1 MAKIWKV
8 IGIVAS
14 VLVIGVLGYCGIWTV
29 RNWNVVYSSFDGS
42 SFYTYEDMQ
51 KLKQDTIEQC
61 AKNEVEYKKVIGEL
75 RETVLSLQNQ
85 NSVLTAQVNNLSY
98 VNQDYEVQISI
109 LTARKKDLE
118 GQLAVLQLDKVAN
131 EQLIIDLNNEI
142 EKLNKRIS
150 ELTALA
156 ESGNEQIIVLSERIN
171 QLQNSVSYYENFIAD
186 LTNDTQAV
194 TTYEVDGA
202 VWKIEIVNKGESF
215 NLPVPA
221 DTSTMVFNGWTLNN
235 VLVGNTYTVDNNVK
249 FVADITKKYSVRF
262 MVDDQIYNQQNII
275 TNEFAS
281 VPTQPTKDGYEFLGW
296 SYNGVDIVE
305 NIDTKVVT
313 NNVVYYAVFSKLHTV
328 RFMVDGEVYTTQTV
342 KNGACVEDVQLD
354 TTGLF
359 RGWLINNEYV
369 DLSTYEIYLDT
380 LVVADIC
387 YDDWIEVNYYAPM
400 RFSAN
405 HVFNDT
411 KGNVYYLCYGNG
423 FQFNKDTKKWDSVT
437 FSGEK
442 VRTIMGMNVWT
453 DGENI
458 YNSSSDEHYVLDLES
473 NTWNPITWNGLT
485 SFYAAGIWTDGVEI
499 YYMGSYVLNKET
511 NTWETMIWNGL
522 DDIYSPNVWTDGTN
536 IYYSESDKHYIL
548 DLDSNSW
555 NPMIWNGLTSFNGN
569 HIWVAGSNVY
579 YSNQTKQFKLNIETQ
594 TWESIT
600 WNCLESFSPEYI
612 WTDGTNIYYS
622 NTDEHYVLDNTSTN
636 TWVAITNYT
645 NQLNLDGGCVWNYND
660 NYYYS
665 YSNDQYILNKE
676 TQTWEP
682 TSFNGITYVSGY
694 SIFTD
699 GVDYFDGMLSAST
712 VKILDKGTQRWDYSP
727 YYADLEYF
735 GCITVWTDGINYYSS
750 FNNQHYILDGV
761 NKTAT
766 PITWNGLT
774 SFYGS
779 GIWTDGTNIY
789 YSESDKHYVLDIS
802 TRTWSPITFN
812 GLTNFMPEYVWTDGT
827 NVYYSEN
834 DNQYYLDTATNTWI
848 VKVWS
853 GVSSFSGAYVYRI
866 DNSYYIWENGK
877 TYVLRETVGA

>member
-8 IGIVAS
+8 IGIVMS
-14 VLVIGVLGYCGIWTV
+14 VLVIGALGFCGIWTV
-29 RNWNVVYSSFDGS
+29 RNWNTVYSSFDGT

-109 LTARKKDLE
+109 LTARKKELE
-118 GQLAVLQLDKVAN
+118 GELAVLQLDKVAN

-359 RGWLINNEYV
+359 KGWLINNEYV

-400 RFSAN
+400 KFNAN
-405 HVFNDT
+405 YLFNDT
-411 KGNVYYLCYGNG
+411 KGNVYHLIYDSSYKL
-423 FQFNKDTKKWDSVT
+423 NKDTRKWDTIT
-437 FSGEK
+437 FNGGE
-442 VRTIMGMNVWT
+442 VNNMWAWNVWN

-458 YNSSSDEHYVLDLES
+458 YYSEDTKQYILDLDT
-473 NTWNPITWNGLT
+473 NTWNPMLWNGLT
-485 SFYAAGIWTDGVEI
+485 SFYRNGIWTDGIEI
-499 YYMGSYVLNKET
+499 YYNGSYVLNKET
-511 NTWETMIWNGL
+511 NTWETMIWNGF
-522 DDIYSPNVWTDGTN
+522 DDIYGPNVWTDGTN
-536 IYYSESDKHYIL
+536 IYYSESDKQYVL
-548 DLDSNSW
+548 DVSMHTWS
-555 NPMIWNGLTSFNGN
+555 PITWNGLTSFTGSY
-569 HIWVAGSNVY
+569 IWSDGTNIY
-579 YSNQTKQFKLNIETQ
+579 YSQKDKQYVLDVSTH
-594 TWESIT
+594 TWSIIT
-600 WNCLESFSPEYI
+600 WNGFESFTSEYI

-622 NTDEHYVLDNTSTN
+622 ESGKQYVLDDTSTN
-636 TWVAITNYT
+636 TWVPITHYK

-665 YSNDQYILNKE
+665 YMDDQYILNRE

-682 TSFNGITYVSGY
+682 MSNGTPYVSGY

-699 GVDYFDGMLSAST
+699 GVDYFDGALSAST
-712 VKILDKGTQRWDYSP
+712 VKILDKGTQTWDYTP
-727 YYADLEYF
+727 YYTDLGYF
-735 GCITVWTDGINYYSS
+735 GYLTVWTDGVNYYSS
-750 FNNQHYILDGV
+750 FNDQHYILDGV

-774 SFYGS
+774 SFYGY
-779 GIWTDGTNIY
+779 GVWTDGANIY
-789 YSESDKHYVLDIS
+789 YSKSDKHYVLDIS
-802 TRTWSPITFN
+802 TRTWSAVTWN
-812 GLTNFMPEYVWTDGT
+812 GLTTFTSEYIWSDGT
-827 NVYYSEN
+827 NIYYSQN
-834 DNQYYLDTATNTWI
+834 DNQYYLDTVTNTWI

-853 GVSSFSGAYVYRI
+853 GVSSFSGTDVYRI
-866 DNSYYIWENGK
+866 DNSYYIWNNGK